1 MNKLSLAV
9 VTALVLS
16 ANAAFATSINPL
28 GGGNGSETNLQT
40 IVDNITLAPV
50 FHDSSTNV
58 YTDHIADGG
67 DAYWAVTGSGGS
79 VSTMIIELAGNASTN
94 TFGVYDSS
102 DPSKFVQL
110 FGGAASTGAQAILS
124 IKLDGSVYVN
134 LADTTIDF
142 AGNSFGYY
150 LGTGSSK
157 FYSDSNLNGGN
168 DQMVALQGNGVDKI
182 QVGNNAAGTWS
193 KNEYILAW
201 EDVSIPNSD
210 WDYNDLVLIVESV
223 EPVTEPGTVALLG
236 LGLVS
241 LGLAR
246 RKKAN

>member
-1 MNKLSLAV
+1 MNKLSLVAAA
-9 VTALVLS
+9 ALVLS
-16 ANAAFATSINPL
+16 ANTALATTILAGP
-28 GGGNGSETNLQT
+28 ETPLQT

-50 FHDSSTNV
+50 LHDSSTNV

-67 DAYWAVTGSGGS
+67 DANWAISGSGGS
-79 VSTMIIELAGNASTN
+79 VSTMIIELAGNATTN
-94 TFGVYDSS
+94 TFGIYDSS
-102 DPSKFVQL
+102 NPSKSVQL
-110 FGGAASTGAQAILS
+110 FNGAASTGAQATLS

-134 LADTTIDF
+134 LTDTTIDF

-157 FYSDSNLNGGN
+157 FYSDSTLNGGN
-168 DQMVALQGNGVDKI
+168 DQMVALQGNGVDTI
-182 QVGNNAAGTWS
+182 QVGGNAAGTWS

-201 EDVSIPNSD
+201 EDIAINGGSD
-210 WDYNDLVLIVESV
+210 KDYNDMVLIVESV

-236 LGLVS
+236 LGLVG